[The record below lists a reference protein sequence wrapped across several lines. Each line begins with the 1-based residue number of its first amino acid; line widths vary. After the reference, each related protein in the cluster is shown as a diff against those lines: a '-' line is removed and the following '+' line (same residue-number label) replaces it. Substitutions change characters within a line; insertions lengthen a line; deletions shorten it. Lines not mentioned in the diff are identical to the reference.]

1 MDISFKIGNEKFNYR
16 VCAMIIS
23 DGKILAMHDERSPY
37 YYLPGGRVAIGETA
51 ENAVIREVWE
61 ELGVT
66 PKIVR
71 PVWLNQ
77 AFFTEDVDNLHY
89 HELCIYFLMDI
100 TDTDLLSRGKKFTI
114 NEGDRIH
121 TFEWLGFAQLKD
133 EYFYPSVLTVGCK
146 KHNAEYTSS
155 EKIGDVSFIVSEKAA
170 ESETVSSAG
179 NVSSTLSANVAQ
191 GSSAESSNIAEPN
204 KTVSQI
210 REQPKT
216 SPAAPSK
223 TDTAQTPPETKPE
236 IPANA
241 TAADTKAVADRVI
254 YYLNRARANIGS
266 GELKKLPRLTG
277 YAEYRSSQLP
287 SNFAHDISDGFAAA
301 KATGYGR
308 YTEMPDG
315 SGSYD
320 IGAQEAI
327 AMAGVVGSADKIGQC
342 LAQIIIDSSR
352 H

>member
-1 MDISFKIGNEKFNYR
+1 MLNIKES
-16 VCAMIIS
+16 V
-23 DGKILAMHDERSPY
+23 KILF
-37 YYLPGGRVAIGETA
+37 I
-51 ENAVIREVWE
+51 
-61 ELGVT
+61 VT
-66 PKIVR
+66 V
-71 PVWLNQ
+71 
-77 AFFTEDVDNLHY
+77 
-89 HELCIYFLMDI
+89 
-100 TDTDLLSRGKKFTI
+100 
-114 NEGDRIH
+114 
-121 TFEWLGFAQLKD
+121 
-133 EYFYPSVLTVGCK
+133 SVLTVGCK

-155 EKIGDVSFIVSEKAA
+155 ENIGDVSSVVSETEA
-170 ESETVSSAG
+170 ESEVASSAE

-191 GSSAESSNIAEPN
+191 GSSAESSNIAKPD
-204 KTVSQI
+204 KTVSKVT
-210 REQPKT
+210 EKPKT
-216 SPAAPSK
+216 SSAAPSN
-223 TDTAQTPPETKPE
+223 TDTAQTPPETRAE
-236 IPANA
+236 TPANA

-266 GELKKLPRLTG
+266 GELKKLPRLTV

-287 SNFAHDISDGFAAA
+287 SNFAHDISDWFAAA

-352 H
+352 HWPYVGSDDMKYTGVGVTCVGDLWYTCIMVTATDKYEK